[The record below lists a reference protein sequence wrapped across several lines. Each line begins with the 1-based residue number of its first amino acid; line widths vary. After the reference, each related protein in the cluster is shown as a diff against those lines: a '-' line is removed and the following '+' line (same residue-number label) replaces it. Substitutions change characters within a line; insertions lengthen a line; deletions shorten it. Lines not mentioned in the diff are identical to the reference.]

1 MLVTGGR
8 YYRDRE
14 AVYKA
19 LDAQQGVYSM
29 QTAAIS
35 YPHRLVLITGGAGG
49 ADSLAADWAH
59 ANGVHLVEMHAVWD
73 RFGRAAGPIRN
84 AAMLQLLPDVVL
96 AFPGGK
102 GAADMVRRAKDAG
115 VRVIEC
121 S

>member
-8 YYRDRE
+8 DYRDRG

-19 LDAQQGVYSM
+19 LDSQERECTRPSCM
-29 QTAAIS
+29 
-35 YPHRLVLITGGAGG
+35 VLITGGAGG

-59 ANGVHLVEMHAVWD
+59 ANGVHLVEMHALWD
-73 RFGRAAGPIRN
+73 VYGTAAGPVRN
-84 AAMLQLLPDVVL
+84 TAMLLLLPDVVL

-102 GAADMVRRAKDAG
+102 GTADMVRRAKDAG